1 MKHISA
7 LIGLALVAA
16 TQANAATLD
25 WSEPLMARTCL
36 NEVRAHVIAQ
46 AKPGQVVRYE
56 AQSVLVHPAGEDS
69 FVCLVVGV
77 WHQDSVQVSQRET
90 RSYYAAV
97 KPLPTLKSRVGLVPT
112 L

>member
-7 LIGLALVAA
+7 LMWLALAA
-16 TQANAATLD
+16 APQAHAAPLD
-25 WSEPLMARTCL
+25 WPEPLMARTCL
-36 NEVRAHVIAQ
+36 NEVRNYVIAQ

-56 AQSVLVHPAGEDS
+56 AQSVLVHLAGDDS

-77 WHQDSVQVSQRET
+77 WHQVSLQVSQRET
-90 RSYYAAV
+90 RSYYATV
-97 KPLPTLKSRVGLVPT
+97 KPRPTLRSRVGLVPA